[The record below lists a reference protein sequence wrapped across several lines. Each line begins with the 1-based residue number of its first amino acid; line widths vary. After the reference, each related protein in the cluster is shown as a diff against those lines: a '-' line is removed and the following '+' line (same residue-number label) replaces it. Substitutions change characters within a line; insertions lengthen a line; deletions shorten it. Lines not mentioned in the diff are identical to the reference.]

1 MTDVEIRRKIL
12 ELIYERFKEHPYYIV
27 TPEEF
32 EKALNIGLKT
42 LNYNIIYLEE
52 KGYVE
57 LQKPLEGNIFVGARI
72 TSKGVDLIEDE
83 YQFNIVFPD
92 GLTETSTQLA
102 IFKEFD
108 GLISRL
114 ESLNDTEI
122 DKNLKDIIIE
132 EIKEV
137 QKELKKIEPSY
148 LKIKNLLTKIK
159 ENNSDIGDKVMVII
173 KNPIVTKILMASAKK
188 EINDM

>member
-173 KNPIVTKILMASAKK
+173 KNPIVTKILIASAKK

>member
-12 ELIYERFKEHPYYIV
+12 EIIYERFKEHPYYIV
-27 TPEEF
+27 TPKEF

-108 GLISRL
+108 GLISSL

-132 EIKEV
+132 EIKAV